1 MVWCIGSLE
10 QQGEAFVQ
18 QPVLSDAAPIQVEQH
33 EGVCVI
39 RATGAWT
46 IDTSATV
53 AQVLN
58 RLSPAADQTVQ
69 IDLDGLSALDTTGA
83 WLLYRLKRDLRYA
96 GFSVSFVNVRE
107 SYGALIE
114 AVAQHDAP
122 CPISPPAEHSLI
134 CQIEDLGRG
143 TVRAFQS
150 LMDLVGYTGLVVA
163 AFARVIAN
171 PRRMRWASLVHHLEH
186 VGLKAM
192 PIVGLMSLLI
202 GVVIAQQ
209 GEFQLRRFG
218 GEYFVVDLLGI
229 SILREIGIL
238 LTAIMVAGRS
248 GSAFT
253 AQIGTMMLNEEVDA
267 IRTLGIDPVET
278 LVLPRVLALII
289 MLPALTFYS
298 DIVALLGGGLFAW
311 LSLDISPGA
320 FIRRLNDAITLD
332 TFLVGMYKA
341 PFFAAV
347 IAIAGCF
354 EGMRVRGGAE
364 SVGEHTTRSV
374 VESIFLV
381 IVLDAMFA
389 VFFSTIGM

>member
-1 MVWCIGSLE
+1 MPGTVVKSDMPLRIEETDNSVVLHAV
-10 QQGEAFVQ
+10 GE
-18 QPVLSDAAPIQVEQH
+18 
-33 EGVCVI
+33 
-39 RATGAWT
+39 WT
-46 IDTSATV
+46 IDHGTNLDKAIRTL
-53 AQVLN
+53 AI
-58 RLSPAADQTVQ
+58 SPDLPV
-69 IDLDGLSALDTTGA
+69 DLDLGAVSTLDTTGA
-83 WLLYRLKRDLRYA
+83 WLLYRVIRDLRYQ
-96 GFSVSFVNVRE
+96 GHKIS
-107 SYGALIE
+107 LINAKDAFQDLIK
-114 AVAQHDAP
+114 AVKEHDAP
-122 CPISPPAEHSLI
+122 CPISPVVKPSFI
-134 CQIEDLGRG
+134 KQVEDLGKG
-143 TVRAFQS
+143 TVGVARSFV
-150 LMDLVGYTGLVVA
+150 DLVGYTGLVVA
-163 AFARVIAN
+163 TLG
-171 PRRMRWASLVHHLEH
+171 RMIVRPSRIRWTPLVHHMEL

-218 GEYFVVDLLGI
+218 GEFFVVDLLGI

-253 AQIGTMMLNEEVDA
+253 AQIGTMVLNEEVDA
-267 IRTLGIDPVET
+267 MRTLGIDPIET
-278 LVLPRVLALII
+278 LVLPRVLALMI
-289 MLPALTFYS
+289 MLPVLTFYS
-298 DIVALLGGGLFAW
+298 DIVALVGGGIFSWMA
-311 LSLDISPGA
+311 LDIPPGA
-320 FIRRLNDAITLD
+320 FIRRLNTAITLD

-347 IAIAGCF
+347 ISIAGCF

-389 VFFSTIGM
+389 IFFSIIGM